1 MKRNVKYNENLA
13 NQFNKK
19 GIDSFVSILH
29 YFWKLLKFLI
39 IISVILGIAYFL
51 ISAFLFRD
59 LYSPDLLTELKR
71 KYNEDFVI
79 ISHIEKDNHINIYTI
94 SPQNNKDIIFNA
106 YQRITSIQDDYR
118 NSVIKYYLKKYEQ
131 QNYINGIEEKDSTY
145 SLPNCKDVEF
155 LDFDFWINVSRYE
168 DIEEATTQIYNI
180 KNFISQY
187 VKTDTIFTLNGKI
200 KIDNYKSPVSY
211 TNADTLENL
220 IYEEKYYYIN
230 YLKENN
236 LDTSSINNNE
246 IKNVWKPQELKI
258 VVDDKILT
266 NTDTRPLLDNS
277 IAIYNPKTKEYDLNL
292 VNILEN
298 TKYIEKITNEKGFL
312 DGFIYNGKQYSINKN
327 TSNSLSNDCDTKVLS
342 ETLNLTIKYDYNKK
356 LLYIFFKN

>member
-1 MKRNVKYNENLA
+1 MKRNINYNENLA

-19 GIDSFVSILH
+19 EIDSFVNIMH
-29 YFWKLLKFLI
+29 YFWKFLKFLI
-39 IISVILGIAYFL
+39 IISIILGITYFL
-51 ISAFLFRD
+51 ISAFLFKD

-79 ISHIEKDNHINIYTI
+79 ISHIEKDDHINIYKI
-94 SPQNNKDIIFNA
+94 SPKDNKDIIFNA

-118 NSVIKYYLKKYEQ
+118 NSVIKYYLEKYEQ
-131 QNYINGIEEKDSTY
+131 QNYIYGIEKKDSTY
-145 SLPNCKDVEF
+145 SLPNYKDVKF

-168 DIEEATTQIYNI
+168 DIKEATTQIYNI

-187 VKTDTIFTLNGKI
+187 VKADTIFTLNGKI

-211 TNADTLENL
+211 TNEDTLENL

-236 LDTSSINNNE
+236 LDISSIDNNE
-246 IKNVWKPQELKI
+246 IENIWRPQELKI
-258 VVDDKILT
+258 VVDDKMLT

-292 VNILEN
+292 INILEN
-298 TKYIEKITNEKGFL
+298 TKYIKKITNEKGFL
-312 DGFIYNGKQYSINKN
+312 DGLIYKGKQYFINKN
-327 TSNSLSNDCDTKVLS
+327 TSNSLSNDCNTKTLS
-342 ETLNLTIKYDYNKK
+342 ETLNLTVKYDYNKK
-356 LLYIFFKN
+356 LLYIFF